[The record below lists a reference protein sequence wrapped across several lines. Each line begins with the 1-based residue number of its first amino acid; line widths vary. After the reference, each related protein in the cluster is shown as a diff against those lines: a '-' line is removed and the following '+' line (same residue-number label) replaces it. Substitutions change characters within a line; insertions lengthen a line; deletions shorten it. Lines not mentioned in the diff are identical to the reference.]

1 MSVRE
6 RLRAI
11 ANRLGLDLV
20 RKESEPRE
28 QAEQA
33 RAASASGDDGQS
45 SGVAR

>member
-33 RAASASGDDGQS
+33 RTASATGDDGRS
-45 SGVAR
+45 SGGER